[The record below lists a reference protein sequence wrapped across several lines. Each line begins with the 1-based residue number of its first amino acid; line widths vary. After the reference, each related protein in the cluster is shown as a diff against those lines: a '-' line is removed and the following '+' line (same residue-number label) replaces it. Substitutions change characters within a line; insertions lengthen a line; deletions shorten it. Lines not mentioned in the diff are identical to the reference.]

1 MGVICD
7 KSVFDKANRKVY
19 KILVRP
25 TILYGL
31 DAEAL
36 NTKQKAELEAAGLKM
51 QRFDW
56 KLHVGY

>member
-1 MGVICD
+1 M
-7 KSVFDKANRKVY
+7 KVY
-19 KILVRP
+19 KIVVRP

-36 NTKQKAELEAAGLKM
+36 TKKQEAELEAAGLKM